1 MLLAAALNESDRD
14 ALAGWSGEKHVAS
27 ILFRRGAGT
36 RYGNSLGI
44 GRQSQPSVCLT
55 AGGGGGEVF
64 FFASPSP
71 CLKTHS
77 PRSLSN
83 VPLCAP
89 GCALGE
95 ERVESRFVSGRRF

>member
-55 AGGGGGEVF
+55 AGGGGF
-64 FFASPSP
+64 FFRFSFPLPQNTQPS
-71 CLKTHS
+71 L
-77 PRSLSN
+77 
-83 VPLCAP
+83 PLQRP
-89 GCALGE
+89 PLRTGMRTRE
-95 ERVESRFVSGRRF
+95 